1 MKKEKHTTSVTK
13 HHDRSNK
20 TDDDEKTPHKIV
32 DTYKTISINRLA
44 WGGWTQ
50 QWSIPSL
57 IVSRSFSPPTGRD
70 RSKVEWVGYITVS
83 ESQIEYGIF
92 THTHTNEITN

>member
-1 MKKEKHTTSVTK
+1 MKKKKKQKQKHTTSVTK

-44 WGGWTQ
+44 WGAGH
-50 QWSIPSL
+50 SSGL
-57 IVSRSFSPPTGRD
+57 F
-70 RSKVEWVGYITVS
+70 
-83 ESQIEYGIF
+83 
-92 THTHTNEITN
+92 HH